1 MLPKCLLINDLIM
14 LLYIVFIYTFVFI
27 KEIFFMEKRR
37 FSFMDRTRS
46 FKYAGRGIVRLVSR
60 EHNAWIHCA
69 VTVCVI
75 VAGGLLGLSTFEWIA
90 VILCIGAVLAAEGVN
105 SAIEVLCDKVS
116 PEFDEAI
123 KHTKDLAAGAVLI
136 LAVMSVIVGLLIFV
150 PKILSLFH

>member
-1 MLPKCLLINDLIM
+1 MKD
-14 LLYIVFIYTFVFI
+14 
-27 KEIFFMEKRR
+27 
-37 FSFMDRTRS
+37 
-46 FKYAGRGIVRLVSR
+46 R

-123 KHTKDLAAGAVLI
+123 KHTKDLAVLI

>member
-1 MLPKCLLINDLIM
+1 MKNSGFTLR
-14 LLYIVFIYTFVFI
+14 
-27 KEIFFMEKRR
+27 KRAL
-37 FSFMDRTRS
+37 S
-46 FKYAGRGIVRLVSR
+46 FKYAFHGIFLLISR

-105 SAIEVLCDKVS
+105 SAIEALCDKVS
-116 PEFDEAI
+116 PEYDEAI

>member
-1 MLPKCLLINDLIM
+1 
-14 LLYIVFIYTFVFI
+14 
-27 KEIFFMEKRR
+27 MEKRR
-37 FSFMDRTRS
+37 FSFVDRTRS
-46 FKYAGRGIVRLVSR
+46 FKYAGRGVVRLVSR

-105 SAIEVLCDKVS
+105 SAIEALCDKVS
-116 PEFDEAI
+116 PEYDEAI

-150 PKILSLFH
+150 PKILSLFHVSSNCRVYMFAPFICVSCRGRGFESGTKSC

>member
-1 MLPKCLLINDLIM
+1 
-14 LLYIVFIYTFVFI
+14 
-27 KEIFFMEKRR
+27 MENKR
-37 FSFMDRTRS
+37 FSIKDRIYS
-46 FKYAGRGIVRLVSR
+46 FKYAGRGVVRLVSR

-90 VILCIGAVLAAEGVN
+90 VVLCIGAVLAAEGVN
-105 SAIEVLCDKVS
+105 SAIEALCDKVS
-116 PEFDEAI
+116 PEYDEAI
-123 KHTKDLAAGAVLI
+123 KDLAAGAVLI

>member
-1 MLPKCLLINDLIM
+1 
-14 LLYIVFIYTFVFI
+14 
-27 KEIFFMEKRR
+27 MENKR
-37 FSFMDRTRS
+37 FSIKDRIYS
-46 FKYAGRGIVRLVSR
+46 FKYAGRGVVRLVSR

-90 VILCIGAVLAAEGVN
+90 VVLCIGAV
-105 SAIEVLCDKVS
+105 
-116 PEFDEAI
+116 
-123 KHTKDLAAGAVLI
+123 AAGAGLI

>member
-1 MLPKCLLINDLIM
+1 
-14 LLYIVFIYTFVFI
+14 
-27 KEIFFMEKRR
+27 MENKR
-37 FSFMDRTRS
+37 FSIKDRIYS
-46 FKYAGRGIVRLVSR
+46 FKYAGRGVVRLVSR

-105 SAIEVLCDKVS
+105 SARSLVGSEMCIRDR
-116 PEFDEAI
+116 
-123 KHTKDLAAGAVLI
+123 LI